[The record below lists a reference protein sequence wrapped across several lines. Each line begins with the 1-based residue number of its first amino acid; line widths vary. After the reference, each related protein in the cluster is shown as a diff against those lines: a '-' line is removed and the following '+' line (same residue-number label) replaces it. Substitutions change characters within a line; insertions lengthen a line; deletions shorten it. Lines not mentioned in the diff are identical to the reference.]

1 MVERTSEELMNYRF
15 LPLATSEVFKD
26 LFEDNPESFQTTNGP
41 TTTFPADLASG
52 ARTAYNIMLHG
63 TNMDQLLRVSDRS
76 ERAWSA
82 APTKTYATE
91 FWFDA
96 YHGGLKYLSPTYA
109 VDQATAGGALWMA
122 NRVDDYHRG
131 GRLWRTGPNPI
142 GDLGDRNGDHRKRW
156 WWILREANKLLKKA
170 DGLKPGF
177 SNPGMTKE
185 MPLLGTSATAK
196 TTFIKQYQHPIAAQ
210 HKDAQGRHTPD
221 LFVFNPDIPN
231 WGPPSD
237 PGNPYGNSD
246 PTYWLLPVNIMKR
259 LAYVHDQMY
268 TTRLGEAARSE
279 SRDTWRIDQKQ
290 GWTIIRNVARGLALL
305 EMMFQYRDSLL
316 EAALQREEVALVAG
330 AFESFQLQM
339 LTDDEVDVLV
349 ERSEYIKYFSTTF
362 NQDIITFVPIIH
374 NFHLTSK
381 YFQNITEAF
390 LAPNNLALDI
400 LISTIKGEEGFRPAP
415 NLSRPAVENTIANQ
429 LGQGSGSAAAAR
441 DFILKMLLMAPIN
454 ILKGLCELID
464 PHVAISKLIKMGTG
478 KAFNQLS
485 TALDTPAETINET
498 SRTAIREKPAELG
511 GGDEAAD
518 QYRGIDGED
527 LLTFI
532 LCILDAVM
540 KGLEDGQDSVPKNF
554 FPRVKKTGV
563 DFTGT
568 VSGLLMIPPLPFGL
582 IYLLLGLIKF
592 GDDDAEDV
600 SDAPPTD
607 PEGCATIPEVID
619 IPAPADEE

>member
-15 LPLATSEVFKD
+15 LPLATSQVFED
-26 LFEDNPESFQTTNGP
+26 LFEDNPESFQTTLGG
-41 TTTFPADLASG
+41 TTTFPADINSG

-63 TNMDQLLRVSDRS
+63 SMMDQLLRVGDRGERSWS
-76 ERAWSA
+76 E
-82 APTKTYATE
+82 APIKTYATE

-96 YHGGLKYLSPTYA
+96 YHGGLRYLSPTYA
-109 VDQATAGGALWMA
+109 FDNNEQGGALWMG

-131 GRLWRTGPNPI
+131 GRLWRTGPNPVA
-142 GDLGDRNGDHRKRW
+142 DLGDRNGIHRDRW

-177 SNPGMTKE
+177 ANPGMTKE
-185 MPLLGTSATAK
+185 IPLLGTSATAR
-196 TTFIKQYQHPIAAQ
+196 TTFIKQYQHPIAAL

-221 LFVFNPDIPN
+221 LFVFNPDVPN
-231 WGPPSD
+231 DSNFIANGTQ
-237 PGNPYGNSD
+237 GNTNPY
-246 PTYWLLPVNIMKR
+246 YWLLPVNIMKR
-259 LAYVHDQMY
+259 MAYVHDQMY
-268 TTRLGEAARSE
+268 STKLGEAARQLH
-279 SRDTWRIDQKQ
+279 RHIWAIDQAQ
-290 GWTIIRNVARGLALL
+290 AWLIIRNVARGLALI
-305 EMMFQYRDSLL
+305 EMMFQHRDSLL

-330 AFESFQLQM
+330 AAESFQLQM

-429 LGQGSGSAAAAR
+429 LGQGSASSAAAR

-498 SRTAIREKPAELG
+498 SRTAIRETQ
-511 GGDEAAD
+511 GDDAAD
-518 QYRGIDGED
+518 LYRGVDGED

-540 KGLEDGQDSVPKNF
+540 TGLEDGVDEVPKNF
-554 FPRVKKTGV
+554 FPRIKKTGV

-592 GDDDAEDV
+592 GDNDAEDV